1 MPQLLSRIL
10 PFCLAVVLVGAESP
24 ATMAVRDIR
33 PGMKGLGKTVFSG
46 GKIETFAFEVLGL
59 QRSIA
64 PGRTLIMVRASGG
77 PLAQTGI
84 LAGMSGSP
92 CYIDGKLVGALSIGF
107 SFEKEPIGGITPIG
121 EMLDQ
126 LRDLPETPS
135 SRTPL
140 ILPRMGPPRVLKA
153 ALTGQMIPLAE
164 LLGVDA
170 EPPASGQADP
180 MSASGPAHSLPVSGQ
195 AIPMPV
201 FGSSLVPEAQA
212 LWSGL
217 PMRFMGGPVGSA
229 SGDGVASPL
238 EPGGMASISLCQGD
252 MEMSAAGT
260 ITYVSGKKIL
270 LFGHQLFNLGALD
283 LPLWSATV
291 AVSMPSYQSSFK
303 LALPVAQVGALRL
316 DRYSGVAGLIGA
328 EPRMVPMRIGLN
340 LGGKR
345 TLNFKFE
352 LMDHPIITPNL
363 AATVLAQTLATHVR
377 GMGLQSLSLQGN
389 IKLANHPALNLENMV
404 ADLNA
409 NRMAAYLG
417 GILQMVTLNPFER
430 PVIEGISL
438 TVKAEERLDLSLI
451 AGARTLKAR
460 VKRGEVLPV
469 LVTLQNVQGVR
480 ETTTFNLNVPAAA
493 RPGKA
498 TLLVGDGFSLA
509 NADTDEHSISLDG
522 LGDIVRILN
531 GAMKN
536 NHAYGLLV
544 QTVPGAGLRG
554 SRIEA
559 VPPTISSLLGGDGD
573 STANRLSRQVL
584 SRGVL
589 PLESEVHGLISLEL
603 EIE

>member
-1 MPQLLSRIL
+1 MPMLFRTALSFG
-10 PFCLAVVLVGAESP
+10 FCLVLAGAEPP

-33 PGMKGLGKTVFSG
+33 PGMKGQGRTVFSG
-46 GKIETFAFEVLGL
+46 GKIESFNFEVLGI
-59 QRSIA
+59 QRNMA
-64 PGRTLIMVRASGG
+64 PGRALIMVKASGG
-77 PLAQTGI
+77 PLAETGI

-140 ILPRMGPPRVLKA
+140 ILPKLEPPKVMKA

-164 LLGVDA
+164 LMGLA
-170 EPPASGQADP
+170 PETPESG
-180 MSASGPAHSLPVSGQ
+180 H

-201 FGSSLVPEAQA
+201 FGSNLVPEAQA

-217 PMRFMGGPVGSA
+217 PMRFMGGPVGSP

-238 EPGGMASISLCQGD
+238 EPGGMVAISLCQGD
-252 MEMSAAGT
+252 LDMSAAGT
-260 ITYVSGKKIL
+260 ITYVSGKKVL
-270 LFGHQLFNLGALD
+270 LFGHQMFNLGALD

-291 AVSMPSYQSSFK
+291 AVCMPSYQSSFK
-303 LALPVAQVGALRL
+303 LALPVAPVGALRL
-316 DRYSGVAGLIGA
+316 DRSCGVAGLLGA

-345 TLNFKFE
+345 TMNFKFE
-352 LMDHPIITPNL
+352 LMDHPIVTPNL
-363 AATVLAQTLATHVR
+363 AATVLAQTISTYVR

-389 IKLANHPALNLENMV
+389 IKLANHPPLVIENMV
-404 ADLNA
+404 ADLSA

-417 GILQMVTLNPFER
+417 GILQTLTLNPFER
-430 PVIEGISL
+430 PIIEGISL
-438 TVKAEERLDLSLI
+438 TVKAEERLDLTLI
-451 AGARTLKAR
+451 VGARTLKAR
-460 VKRGEVLPV
+460 VKRGQALPV

-480 ETTTFNLNVPAAA
+480 ETATFNLNVPPSA

-509 NADTDEHSISLDG
+509 AADSDERAIDING
-522 LGDIVRILN
+522 LGDILRILN
-531 GAMKN
+531 GAMRN
-536 NHAYGLLV
+536 NHAYGLLE

-559 VPPTISSLLGGDGD
+559 VPPTISSLLGSDGD
-573 STANRLSRQVL
+573 FNGNRLSHQVI

-589 PLESEVHGLISLEL
+589 PLESEVHGMISLDV

>member
-1 MPQLLSRIL
+1 
-10 PFCLAVVLVGAESP
+10 
-24 ATMAVRDIR
+24 
-33 PGMKGLGKTVFSG
+33 
-46 GKIETFAFEVLGL
+46 
-59 QRSIA
+59 
-64 PGRTLIMVRASGG
+64 
-77 PLAQTGI
+77 
-84 LAGMSGSP
+84 MSGSP

-140 ILPRMGPPRVLKA
+140 ILPKLEPPKVMKA

-164 LLGVDA
+164 LMGLA
-170 EPPASGQADP
+170 PETPESG
-180 MSASGPAHSLPVSGQ
+180 H

-201 FGSSLVPEAQA
+201 FGSNLVPEAQA

-217 PMRFMGGPVGSA
+217 PMRFMGGPVGSP

-238 EPGGMASISLCQGD
+238 EPGGMVAISLCQGD
-252 MEMSAAGT
+252 LDMSAAGT
-260 ITYVSGKKIL
+260 ITYVSGKKVL
-270 LFGHQLFNLGALD
+270 LFGHQMFNLGALD

-291 AVSMPSYQSSFK
+291 AVCMPSYQSSFK
-303 LALPVAQVGALRL
+303 LALPVAPVGALRL
-316 DRYSGVAGLIGA
+316 DRSCGVAGLLGA

-345 TLNFKFE
+345 TMNFKFE
-352 LMDHPIITPNL
+352 LMDHPIVTPNL
-363 AATVLAQTLATHVR
+363 AATVLAQTISTYVR

-389 IKLANHPALNLENMV
+389 IKLANHPPLVIENMV
-404 ADLNA
+404 ADLSA

-417 GILQMVTLNPFER
+417 GILQTLTLNPFER
-430 PVIEGISL
+430 PIIEGISL
-438 TVKAEERLDLSLI
+438 TVKAEERLDLTLI
-451 AGARTLKAR
+451 VGARTLKAR
-460 VKRGEVLPV
+460 VKRGQALPV

-480 ETTTFNLNVPAAA
+480 ETATFNLNVPPSA

-509 NADTDEHSISLDG
+509 AADSDERAIDING
-522 LGDIVRILN
+522 LGDILRILN
-531 GAMKN
+531 GAMRN
-536 NHAYGLLV
+536 NHAYGLLE

-559 VPPTISSLLGGDGD
+559 VPPTISSLLGSDGD
-573 STANRLSRQVL
+573 FNGNRLSHQVI

-589 PLESEVHGLISLEL
+589 PLESEVHGMISLDV